1 MTTINTAADLIRLL
15 EENDEFRHAV
25 RRHILSAELI
35 RLPEQFAS
43 FVTDQQQFHRQ
54 VVQRFDK
61 VDQRFDKVDQRLDK
75 VDQRLD
81 KVDQRF
87 DKVDQRFDRIDRN
100 MGQIKF
106 GHALFST
113 ERNAVL
119 IADMLD
125 LDWQRTLNQKALSR
139 IARDLQLNR
148 NERISFI
155 QADLVLEVVD
165 QDGAEYYLAVEVSFT
180 ADTRDTDR
188 AKRNANFLEL
198 STGLPGIAAIAS
210 VHNDH
215 SVQSLVKS
223 GEVRWIEIT
232 DQMMEVH

>member
-43 FVTDQQQFHRQ
+43 FVTDQQQFTRQ
-54 VVQRFDK
+54 VVQRF
-61 VDQRFDKVDQRLDK
+61 
-75 VDQRLD
+75 D

-100 MGQIKF
+100 MGQIKS